1 MAQSPTVSSPV
12 EPDAAPRTDG
22 LRWRP
27 TTLGAWVALNAVL
40 AVGMVVLARLGLDLS
55 MGPGGTTA
63 LWLPSGLALASLMA
77 WGRRSLPG
85 LLLGSVAGDTA
96 THLGQGLAPLLA
108 LGLSLLMATVGALQW
123 GLVRALAGRWDRLQ
137 QQPGLRGV
145 RRFVGAVGLGG
156 ALAPSLGVPL
166 LLVTERLTAPGAPG
180 AWLTWWVGDVTGM
193 LVLAPMLLMAL
204 YPGNAR
210 QTALGQTL
218 PALSV
223 GLGLTLL
230 CSYFVGQAERAG
242 DRQRAAAELR
252 MVSSA
257 LQAQVELAEADL
269 RHLAALHRRGPMS
282 DDEFHQAAESLR
294 QRHAWLGSLGYL
306 RRLSDAQRPAYE
318 RERDLRLHTL
328 DESGRLVTA
337 PAQAGYWVNE
347 RINPR
352 QGHEARLGLDEG
364 GDAAR
369 RAAIDAAVRS
379 GDVSTSAVL
388 DNHGLSR
395 GEALT
400 VMLYA
405 PVHESPAAG
414 STPPSVT
421 GVVSAGL
428 QLQTLLA
435 TALAP
440 FEDWDMPL
448 LLVSD
453 DTLPR
458 GLALRDGRVHELDPA
473 ALRDQLG
480 RFQQGTPLA
489 HPVALGPRQWH
500 VFAMPS
506 AHRAGLPSLLQWG
519 TLGVG
524 LLCTSLW
531 ANILAARSRRD
542 EELRRSNAELERLV
556 GVRTQDWARSNE
568 ELSALAE
575 SLSAQTQ
582 TLERREAVLNAVL
595 RSLPD
600 PLWVKDAQGVYLE
613 ANPAL
618 ASALNRSPAELLGH
632 TTRDLFPP
640 EQADLDDEAD
650 RRTRESGEATTR
662 HQRTLDAQG
671 RLRTYRVTRSNVRLE
686 DGSAIGLVGLARDI
700 TDDLAREDAMRRFR
714 WLTECASQGF
724 ALGHLDGRV
733 DYLNGVAQRWLGE
746 TQWPPAAPRMARDY
760 YDDDGLLRLRN
771 DVMPALRRDGHWTGE
786 MPVRGLPGAQ
796 VPPVLVSYL
805 VLRDE
810 RGQERA
816 LAMTMTDLSEQ
827 HRMEVELAQARDRA
841 EAANRAK
848 SVFLANMSH
857 EIRTPLNAVLGYAQ
871 LLREQR
877 ELPAAAQT
885 QVASI
890 LTGGQRLLRL
900 INDVLDLS
908 KIEAGA
914 LQLVAEPFDVRRE
927 LDEGLRF
934 MAERAR
940 RSRVSLEHDV
950 AIPPGVVALGDR
962 GKLGQV
968 LLNLLGN
975 AIKFTPAGGLVRLE
989 ARLDANDVAHVQIQ
1003 DTGPG
1008 IAPEELAQL
1017 FTPFVQG
1024 RSGAAQGGTGLG
1036 LVLSRNLLQAMGG
1049 ELTLHSESGAGVRA
1063 SITLPLQRLAQQAPE
1078 ASNEPGAG
1086 TWQLAPGQRLDV
1098 LVAEDDPDSRTVLC
1112 QLLQNMGVTVWA
1124 AEDGEA
1130 AWQLALQ
1137 HPMAAV
1143 LTDLRMPRRDGV
1155 ALMQALKADPAR
1167 HRWPVVAVTASS
1179 LVHERDSYLAMGFA
1193 DYVAKPYEFQR
1204 IVDVLRKFTAATWQP
1219 RDPPQRPTSPDVASP
1234 GHPAPPP
1241 NAAGEPPAQIPWGE
1255 LLAWSDDGDVVA
1267 LREWLHGKS
1276 AQQLPGATLAAL
1288 REALARYDFDRLT
1301 ACLREAQAAPPEG
1314 SE

>member
-1 MAQSPTVSSPV
+1 MA
-12 EPDAAPRTDG
+12 
-22 LRWRP
+22 
-27 TTLGAWVALNAVL
+27 
-40 AVGMVVLARLGLDLS
+40 VLARLGLDLS

-63 LWLPSGLALASLMA
+63 LWLPSGLALTSLMA
-77 WGRRSLPG
+77 WGPRSLPG
-85 LLLGSVAGDTA
+85 LLLGSVASDTA
-96 THLGQGLAPLLA
+96 SNMGQGLAPMA
-108 LGLSLLMATVGALQW
+108 AIGLGLLMATVGALQW

-145 RRFVGAVGLGG
+145 RRFVGAVSLGG

-166 LLVTERLTAPGAPG
+166 LLLTERLSASGAPG

-193 LVLAPMLLMAL
+193 LLLAPLLLLAL
-204 YPGNAR
+204 YPGSER
-210 QTALGQTL
+210 QTALGQAL
-218 PALSV
+218 PAISV

-242 DRQRAAAELR
+242 DLQRAGAEVR

-257 LQAQVELAEADL
+257 LQAQVELAESDL
-269 RHLAALHRRGPMS
+269 RHLAALHRREPLS
-282 DDEFHQAAESLR
+282 DEEFHRTTEGLR
-294 QRHAWLGSLGYL
+294 HRHAWLSSLGYL
-306 RRLSDAQRPAYE
+306 RRLSDEQRPAYE
-318 RERDLRLHTL
+318 RERELGLRTL
-328 DESGRLVTA
+328 DEGGRLVTA
-337 PAQAGYWVNE
+337 PVQPRYWVTE
-347 RINPR
+347 RINPS
-352 QGHEARLGLDEG
+352 QGHESRLGLDEG
-364 GDAAR
+364 GDPAR

-379 GDVSTSAVL
+379 GEVTTSSVL
-388 DNHGLSR
+388 GKHGFGR
-395 GEALT
+395 DEALA
-400 VMLYA
+400 VSLYA
-405 PVHESPAAG
+405 PVHESPNAG
-414 STPPSVT
+414 SASPPVT

-428 QLQTLLA
+428 QLKTLLT

-440 FEDWDMPL
+440 FAGWEMPL

-453 DTLPR
+453 DPLPR
-458 GLALRDGRVHELDPA
+458 GLEWRDGRVLELDA
-473 ALRDQLG
+473 NAMRDRLG
-480 RFQQGTPLA
+480 VFRQGMPLA
-489 HPVALGPRQWH
+489 HPVALGQRQWQ
-500 VFAMPS
+500 VFALPTV
-506 AHRAGLPSLLQWG
+506 HRAGLPSLLQWG
-519 TLGVG
+519 TLGIG

-531 ANILAARSRRD
+531 ATILAARSRRD
-542 EELRRSNAELERLV
+542 AELRRSNAELERLV

-575 SLSAQTQ
+575 SLAAQTQ
-582 TLERREAVLNAVL
+582 TLAQREAVLNAVL

-618 ASALNRSPAELLGH
+618 ANALNRSPSELLGH

-650 RRTRESGEATTR
+650 RLTRESGEPTTR
-662 HQRTLDAQG
+662 RQRALDAHG

-686 DGSAIGLVGLARDI
+686 DGSTIGLVGLARDI
-700 TDDLAREDAMRRFR
+700 TDDLAREDEMRRFR

-746 TQWPPAAPRMARDY
+746 TQWPPATPPKAPDN
-760 YDDDGLLRLRN
+760 YDEDGLLRLRN

-810 RGQERA
+810 RGKERA

-871 LLREQR
+871 LLKEQR
-877 ELPAAAQT
+877 ELPAVAQT

-890 LTGGQRLLRL
+890 LSGGQRLLRL

-975 AIKFTPAGGLVRLE
+975 AIKFTPAGGRVGLQ

-1024 RSGAAQGGTGLG
+1024 RSGASQGGTGLG
-1036 LVLSRNLLQAMGG
+1036 LVLSRNLLRAMGG
-1049 ELTLHSESGAGVRA
+1049 ELTLHSELGAGVRA
-1063 SITLPLQRLAQQAPE
+1063 SITLPLQRLAQTSE
-1078 ASNEPGAG
+1078 AGNDPGTGA
-1086 TWQLAPGQRLDV
+1086 WQLAPGQRLDV

-1137 HPMAAV
+1137 HPMDAV

-1167 HRWPVVAVTASS
+1167 QTWPVVAVTASS

-1219 RDPPQRPTSPDVASP
+1219 RDPSHLPTQPTVDAAE
-1234 GHPAPPP
+1234 HPASSP
-1241 NAAGEPPAQIPWGE
+1241 NATGEPPAQILWGE

-1267 LREWLHGKS
+1267 LREWLHSKG
-1276 AQQLPGATLAAL
+1276 AQQLPPATLAAL

-1301 ACLREAQAAPPEG
+1301 ACLREAQAASPEG
-1314 SE
+1314 SA